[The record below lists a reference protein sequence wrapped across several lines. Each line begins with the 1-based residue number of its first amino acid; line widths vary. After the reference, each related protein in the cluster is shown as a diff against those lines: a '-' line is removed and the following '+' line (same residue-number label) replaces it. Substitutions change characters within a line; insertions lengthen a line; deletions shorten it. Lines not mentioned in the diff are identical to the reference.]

1 MFLLLTAILELMF
14 NSYTPGASLLS
25 YYREAAEHRD
35 AGGLAGGCLVSIL
48 CPMIGVAGTYV
59 VLVIFSV
66 ICLILVTEK
75 SLLAPLGKK
84 SRAAYEDVKKRRAE
98 SAAVR
103 ARKREERWQEILP
116 RQRRYA
122 GVHAGTKEQKSVGV
136 SFATTLGEEKRRGQ
150 EGNLLIFMN

>member
-1 MFLLLTAILELMF
+1 MAYVLPFVFFALTAFQISNRGNTHAHVKIISAAVLFLLLTAILELMF

-75 SLLAPLGKK
+75 SG
-84 SRAAYEDVKKRRAE
+84 
-98 SAAVR
+98 
-103 ARKREERWQEILP
+103 
-116 RQRRYA
+116 
-122 GVHAGTKEQKSVGV
+122 G
-136 SFATTLGEEKRRGQ
+136 
-150 EGNLLIFMN
+150 